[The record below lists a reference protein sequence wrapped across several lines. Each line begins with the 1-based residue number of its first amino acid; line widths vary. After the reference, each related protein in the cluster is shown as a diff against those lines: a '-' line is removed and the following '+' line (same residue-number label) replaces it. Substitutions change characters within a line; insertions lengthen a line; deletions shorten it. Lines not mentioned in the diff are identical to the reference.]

1 MGRFEGNDLMATLAS
16 FVEPKAATKLSD
28 FVAEYNTNS
37 SYALPSQY
45 EVMITSPDINPR
57 LNRKVGLRCESI
69 DLPGRSLNTSTDAN
83 MYGIAPE
90 IVDGITFGG
99 TLSMTFQSSA
109 DLEERI
115 FFESWQERAWNR
127 KTWNVG
133 YYKDY
138 VEEMQIY
145 ILDRNGNRRYGI
157 QMFECFPKEIGP
169 SSLSYGSGSEIIKIP
184 ITMQYKYW
192 ETLDTNRQI
201 PIGDVFILDP
211 QTRTG
216 EVSLDRNQLDE
227 G

>member
-1 MGRFEGNDLMATLAS
+1 MAIAANFE
-16 FVEPKAATKLSD
+16 EPKAATKLSD
-28 FVAEYNTNS
+28 FVTEYNTNS

-115 FFESWQERAWNR
+115 FFESWQERAWDR

-133 YYKDY
+133 YYEDY

>member
-1 MGRFEGNDLMATLAS
+1 MATLAS

-169 SSLSYGSGSEIIKIP
+169 SSLSYSGGSEIIKIP

-192 ETLDTNRQI
+192 DTLDTNRQI

>member
-1 MGRFEGNDLMATLAS
+1 MAIAANFE
-16 FVEPKAATKLSD
+16 EPKAATKLSD
-28 FVAEYNTNS
+28 FVTEYNTNS

-45 EVMITSPDINPR
+45 EVMITSPASDSR

-69 DLPGRSLNTSTDAN
+69 DLPGRGLNTSTDAN

-115 FFESWQERAWNR
+115 FFESWQERAWDR

-133 YYKDY
+133 YYEDY

-192 ETLDTNRQI
+192 DTLDTNRQI

>member
-1 MGRFEGNDLMATLAS
+1 MERFKGNDLMAIAAN
-16 FVEPKAATKLSD
+16 FEEPKAATKLSD
-28 FVAEYNTNS
+28 FVTEYNTNS

>member
-28 FVAEYNTNS
+28 FVTEYNTNS

-69 DLPGRSLNTSTDAN
+69 DLPGRGLNTSTDAN

-115 FFESWQERAWNR
+115 FFESWQERAWDR

-133 YYKDY
+133 YYEDY

-169 SSLSYGSGSEIIKIP
+169 SSLSYSGGSEIIKIP

-216 EVSLDRNQLDE
+216 EVSLDLSLIHI
-227 G
+227 

>member
-1 MGRFEGNDLMATLAS
+1 MATLAS

-115 FFESWQERAWNR
+115 FFESWQERAWDR

-133 YYKDY
+133 YYEDY

>member
-1 MGRFEGNDLMATLAS
+1 MAIAANFE
-16 FVEPKAATKLSD
+16 EPKAATKLSD

-216 EVSLDRNQLDE
+216 EASLDRNRAFGLAY
-227 G
+227 

>member
-1 MGRFEGNDLMATLAS
+1 MAIAANFE
-16 FVEPKAATKLSD
+16 EPKAATKLSD
-28 FVAEYNTNS
+28 FVTEYNTNS

-69 DLPGRSLNTSTDAN
+69 DLPGRGLNTSTDAN

-115 FFESWQERAWNR
+115 FFESWQERAWDR

-133 YYKDY
+133 YYEDY

>member
-1 MGRFEGNDLMATLAS
+1 MATLAS

-169 SSLSYGSGSEIIKIP
+169 SSLSYSGGSEIIKIP

-192 ETLDTNRQI
+192 DTLDTNRQI

-216 EVSLDRNQLDE
+216 EASLDRNRAFGLAY
-227 G
+227 

>member
-1 MGRFEGNDLMATLAS
+1 MATLAS

-45 EVMITSPDINPR
+45 EVMITSPGSNSR

-69 DLPGRSLNTSTDAN
+69 DLPGRGLNTSTDAN

-192 ETLDTNRQI
+192 DTLDTNRQI

>member
-1 MGRFEGNDLMATLAS
+1 MAIAANFE
-16 FVEPKAATKLSD
+16 EPKAATKLSD
-28 FVAEYNTNS
+28 FVTEYNTNS

-45 EVMITSPDINPR
+45 EVMITSPGSDSR

-69 DLPGRSLNTSTDAN
+69 DLPGRGLNTSTDAN

-115 FFESWQERAWNR
+115 FFESWQERAWDR

-133 YYKDY
+133 YYEDY

-216 EVSLDRNQLDE
+216 EASLDRNRAFGLAY
-227 G
+227 

>member
-1 MGRFEGNDLMATLAS
+1 MATLAS

-115 FFESWQERAWNR
+115 FFESWQERAWDR

-133 YYKDY
+133 YYEDY

-192 ETLDTNRQI
+192 DTLDTNRQI